1 MKIKLNKACF
11 SLFICGALSAGSAYS
26 ASDNTINFQEKYLM
40 KPAPLQLTAMQHR
53 L

>member
-1 MKIKLNKACF
+1 MERCPPDQLILLQITQ
-11 SLFICGALSAGSAYS
+11 SISR
-26 ASDNTINFQEKYLM
+26 EKYLM